1 MHSEYILSF
10 PAHLPSQ
17 PFVTIKQ
24 AQVPAVSP
32 FPPVAVTTS
41 PRIQEALSHIPSPVE
56 HCESRTLPV
65 LVCYGNKAL
74 Q

>member
-41 PRIQEALSHIPSPVE
+41 PQIQEALSHIPSLVG
-56 HCESRTLPV
+56 HCESRTLPA